1 MTSLVT
7 AGLIVIKNRKLLLA
21 FSKNKKAWYLPGGKT
36 DNGETT
42 RDGLLREINEEL
54 DIQLEPGE
62 LKYYTHISVQA
73 FGELEN
79 TMMEQDC
86 FLYPLTQAPNPCAEI
101 EALNYFNS
109 LDYSLEP
116 AQVPGVVMVMKQLKK
131 DDLID

>member
-1 MTSLVT
+1 MISLVT
-7 AGLIVIKNRKLLLA
+7 AGLIVIKDRKLLLA

-54 DIQLEPGE
+54 NIQLDPNE

-73 FGELEN
+73 FGEVEN

-86 FLYPLTQAPNPCAEI
+86 FLYPLSQEPNPCAEI
-101 EALNYFNS
+101 EALSYFNS
-109 LDYSLEP
+109 ADYTLEP
-116 AQVPGVVMVMKQLKK
+116 AQVPGVVMVIMQLKK